1 LTLIFDKNTTNCVQT
16 FHVPPSL
23 RPHCSKLSAVGHPR
37 AGTKLHPGKGILNQA
52 DVSQTTGKT
61 LSQVPTQTNSLQS
74 LIPHMPVPPQEMC
87 PFSSQQSF
95 GCPISFL
102 GLQQQAR
109 QEVSEPC
116 SCSLAP
122 SGKQFPTILS
132 PRENFSRA

>member
-37 AGTKLHPGKGILNQA
+37 AGTKLHPGKGILNQD

-61 LSQVPTQTNSLQS
+61 PSQVPTQTNSLQS
-74 LIPHMPVPPQEMC
+74 LIPHMHVPPQEMC
-87 PFSSQQSF
+87 PFSAQQSF
-95 GCPISFL
+95 GYPISFP

-122 SGKQFPTILS
+122 SGDQFPTILS
-132 PRENFSRA
+132 PRENFPWA